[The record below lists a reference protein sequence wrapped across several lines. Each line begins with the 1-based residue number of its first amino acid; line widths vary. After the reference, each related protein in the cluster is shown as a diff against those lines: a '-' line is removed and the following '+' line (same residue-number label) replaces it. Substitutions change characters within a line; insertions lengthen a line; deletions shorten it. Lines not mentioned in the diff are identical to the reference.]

1 MSESNANWVTSVV
14 TVSPKDIMTHSEGY
28 FSDQVKRQL
37 VDQIT
42 DILTKDL
49 KIQRSVDWATY
60 GVSYK
65 AEVIT
70 MDIEKYKKLRRIL
83 ETNNI
88 NVQDENGDIVP
99 ILEFL
104 L

>member
-1 MSESNANWVTSVV
+1 MSESSANWVVSVI

-37 VDQIT
+37 ADHIA

-49 KIQRSVDWATY
+49 KIQRAVDWATY

-70 MDIEKYKKLRRIL
+70 MDVEKYKKLRRIL
-83 ETNNI
+83 EINNI
-88 NVQDENGDIVP
+88 NVQDENGNIVP